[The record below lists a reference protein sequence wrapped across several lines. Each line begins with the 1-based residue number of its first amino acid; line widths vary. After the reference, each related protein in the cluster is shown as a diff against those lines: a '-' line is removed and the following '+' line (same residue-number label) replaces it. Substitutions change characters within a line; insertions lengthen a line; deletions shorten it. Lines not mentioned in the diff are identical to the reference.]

1 MKISKAQQKNQD
13 EFLKKLGEN
22 IVQIRKQKKM
32 SQQDLAYAIG
42 WDKPNLRKVEKGRV
56 NLTVKSL
63 LLLAEGLGISI
74 QNLLNF

>member
-1 MKISKAQQKNQD
+1 VKISKAQQKNQD